1 MKRRLAITLILCTLL
16 CLCACGKDKGQA
28 AQSAQG
34 VQQGAS
40 GEIAA
45 NANPTFIDWGSRR
58 GEENSADPWYP
69 DGKIGDEFI
78 YFGIGESSSGIVCF
92 REKAGELVSQTPCSL
107 TDDLHLVAEG
117 EGEDFDI
124 IFPGEFHAYDTKAEK
139 WYIRANYDF
148 LVGMFSGKSFAEKGD
163 SSNTLTFNEDGSC
176 VEVYQGTEYSGTWK
190 LINATTVR
198 FTISEEESYDFDI
211 VLNGD
216 NTLSHLDEYN
226 NREFVAK

>member
-1 MKRRLAITLILCTLL
+1 MKRTLAIILVLCTLF
-16 CLCACGKDKGQA
+16 CLCACGKDKDTQA
-28 AQSAQG
+28 AQNM
-34 VQQGAS
+34 QQGAS

-45 NANPTFIDWGSRR
+45 NVNPTFINWGNRR

-92 REKAGELVSQTPCSL
+92 REKAGELVAQTPCSL
-107 TDDLHLVAEG
+107 TDDLHLVAEA

-124 IFPGEFHAYDTKAEK
+124 IFPGEFHAYDLKTEK

-148 LVGMFSGKSFAEKGD
+148 LLGMFSGKTFAEKTD
-163 SSNTLTFNEDGSC
+163 SGNTLSFGEDGSC
-176 VEVYQGTEYSGTWK
+176 TEMYQGTEYSGTWK

-198 FTISEEESYDFDI
+198 FTISEEEYYDFDL

-216 NTLSHLDEYN
+216 NTLNRLDEYN
-226 NREFVAK
+226 NREFYVK